1 MTVAE
6 QMKAA
11 GVTPKLEYE
20 GEVKTNFMILGVA
33 YVLVLQSIFLLHNK
47 IIC

>member
-11 GVTPKLEYE
+11 SVTPKLEYE